1 MMIDNY
7 TPIDRD
13 YDNIDLFVLEQ
24 RIYDVKE
31 ILRYLAET
39 FPTFDADIYMQG
51 STLLQRAGSFI
62 DGEIHNPTVI
72 R

>member
-1 MMIDNY
+1 MIDNFV
-7 TPIDRD
+7 PIDRD
-13 YDNIDLFVLEQ
+13 YDHLDLFVLEQ
-24 RIYDVKE
+24 RLYDAKE

-62 DGEIHNPTVI
+62 DNEIHNPTVI